1 MKHIDGKKG
10 KMKLIK
16 VLSSNLGIALEAG
29 VLVALGTAFGCTI
42 ITAGVVVISETAS
55 VCTDYWKGWHR
66 RDRFNGSSQGRFVA
80 ERD

>member
-1 MKHIDGKKG
+1 M
-10 KMKLIK
+10 
-16 VLSSNLGIALEAG
+16 GIALEAG
-29 VLVALGTAFGCTI
+29 VLVALGTALGCTI

-66 RDRFNGSSQGRFVA
+66 RETFSGGRQGRFVA